1 MCGNQLDREQVS
13 GPPSILG
20 TVEGPK
26 TGLFGVLYIPGS
38 PTATKKKKKKNMH
51 NLNFKQQ

>member
-1 MCGNQLDREQVS
+1 MCGNQLDREQLS

-26 TGLFGVLYIPGS
+26 TGLFGVLYNPGS
-38 PTATKKKKKKNMH
+38 PTTTMKKKKEH
-51 NLNFKQQ
+51 A